1 MLQHVVDAA
10 QAAPLDEIVVVLG
23 RAAKEIAAAVRF
35 LGRARIAFNPDY
47 ESGQSGSLRTGLR
60 AVDIDSGAALVLL
73 GDEPTVRSSVIST
86 VVGAWR
92 AGEGPVVQAAYGG
105 RPAHPTLF
113 DRSTWQELEEA
124 EGDQGARGILS
135 GHGDWRTLIEVGGEP
150 PDDVDTQEDF
160 DRLKAIFER

>member
-10 QAAPLDEIVVVLG
+10 QAAMLDEIVVVLG
-23 RAAKEIAAAVRF
+23 RAAKEIAATVRI

-47 ESGQSGSLRTGLR
+47 ESGQSASLRTGLR
-60 AVDIDSGAALVLL
+60 AADMDSGAAVLLL
-73 GDEPTVRSSVIST
+73 GDEPTVRTSVISA
-86 VVGAWR
+86 VVEAWR
-92 AGEGPVVQAAYGG
+92 AGEGPVVQAAYKG

-113 DRSTWQELEEA
+113 DRSTWRELEEA
-124 EGDQGARGILS
+124 QGDQGARGILS
-135 GHGDWRTLIEVGGEP
+135 GHGEWRTLIEVGGEP